1 MKTTQSHVYCITN
14 LTNQKKYIGK
24 TKDPKR
30 RWRMH
35 KSKQGNSN
43 ILYKAINKYGIDNFE
58 FLILKT
64 FETEKEAYECEKLM
78 IISLNTKTPNG
89 YNITDGGIGIQGLP
103 KTKEHIL
110 KVAKAHTGMKRSKE
124 TCQRI
129 SESKK
134 GKCPKHSM
142 DALKI
147 AWEKNKG
154 KKLSEERKKK
164 LLEGRRAYDER
175 QKLCKT

>member
-1 MKTTQSHVYCITN
+1 MFYVYVITN
-14 LTNQKKYIGK
+14 SLTNKKYVGK

-35 KSKQGNSN
+35 QNLDGKCKV
-43 ILYKAINKYGIDNFE
+43 LYEAIKKYGVENFSFEINKE
-58 FLILKT
+58 FLCEKESYAYEKQLIIDLKT
-64 FETEKEAYECEKLM
+64 KC
-78 IISLNTKTPNG
+78 PDG
-89 YNITDGGIGIQGLP
+89 YNITDGGYGIYGVK
-103 KTKEHIL
+103 KTKEHID

-154 KKLSEERKKK
+154 KKLSEERKRK

-175 QKLCKT
+175 QRLCKT